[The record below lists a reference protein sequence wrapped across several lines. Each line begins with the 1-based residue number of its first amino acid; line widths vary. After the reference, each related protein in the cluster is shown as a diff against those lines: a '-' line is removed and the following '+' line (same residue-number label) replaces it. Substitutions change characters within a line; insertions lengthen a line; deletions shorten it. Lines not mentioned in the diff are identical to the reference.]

1 MTDIINQLRKIRRE
15 REISQQALSVTAGLA
30 QNQISYFETGR
41 TKPTLP
47 TLTLWA
53 GALGYDLALK
63 VKE

>member
-1 MTDIINQLRKIRRE
+1 MTDIIKQLRKIRRE
-15 REISQQALSVTAGLA
+15 REMAQQDLAAIAGLA

-53 GALGYDLALK
+53 SALGYDLALVPK
-63 VKE
+63 Q